1 MFSYF
6 LIIQTN
12 TLDKMTS
19 KNEKSD
25 DIATAPLNGHDE
37 SQKST
42 TDDDSLSDKNK
53 KRNTG
58 KSFAKFLY
66 NPRKQTVLGRD
77 SLNWGK

>member
-1 MFSYF
+1 
-6 LIIQTN
+6 
-12 TLDKMTS
+12 MTS

-25 DIATAPLNGHDE
+25 DIAIVPLTTNGE
-37 SQKST
+37 SRKSSI
-42 TDDDSLSDKNK
+42 DDDGLSDKNK